1 MILLLTFGAFLVFLI
16 YTVPIYLIKTSTIKR
31 EALGL
36 KYFNFSYFFR
46 ISGSGVKEF
55 CSHSTKVECMKFNES
70 QDPCEKLHFAKIL
83 QPHTDES
90 LGDCSFLNTC
100 FHMDTCKYIHY
111 EVDAEDI
118 RKQRSNFL

>member
-1 MILLLTFGAFLVFLI
+1 
-16 YTVPIYLIKTSTIKR
+16 
-31 EALGL
+31 
-36 KYFNFSYFFR
+36 
-46 ISGSGVKEF
+46 
-55 CSHSTKVECMKFNES
+55 MKFNDGKIC
-70 QDPCEKLHFAKIL
+70 QKLHFAKIL

-118 RKQRSNFL
+118 RKQPSPEKQIEAKKTSVTSVLTESDMKLGEFRMKILA

>member
-1 MILLLTFGAFLVFLI
+1 M
-16 YTVPIYLIKTSTIKR
+16 
-31 EALGL
+31 
-36 KYFNFSYFFR
+36 KY
-46 ISGSGVKEF
+46 
-55 CSHSTKVECMKFNES
+55 NES
-70 QDPCEKLHFAKIL
+70 QEPCKKLHFAKIL

-118 RKQRSNFL
+118 QKQRYILLTFFAWEIRLTLNCVEVPPNSIYACLLQSQKKAFDKDFKKKFDKNQPLSLSVCIY

>member
-1 MILLLTFGAFLVFLI
+1 
-16 YTVPIYLIKTSTIKR
+16 
-31 EALGL
+31 
-36 KYFNFSYFFR
+36 
-46 ISGSGVKEF
+46 
-55 CSHSTKVECMKFNES
+55 MKFNES

-118 RKQRSNFL
+118 RKQRWSSSHVYTNFESTIFFNFSKLKDENADITDYFTKTKKIVDSGFV

>member
-1 MILLLTFGAFLVFLI
+1 MNNNILIFFGEYIFDEIFISEQVLI
-16 YTVPIYLIKTSTIKR
+16 DS
-31 EALGL
+31 
-36 KYFNFSYFFR
+36 FR
-46 ISGSGVKEF
+46 SQTGSGVKEF
-55 CSHSTKVECMKFNES
+55 CSHSTKHECMKYNES
-70 QDPCEKLHFAKIL
+70 QEPCKKLHFAKIL

-118 RKQRSNFL
+118 QKQRYYKLFYLRN